1 MHTYTHA
8 LVHICTISR
17 RDNATR
23 GPAGSVS
30 ALTMAELTVTERQ
43 PGSYLVEVSGG
54 DSKTTHQVQVPAGLA
69 ERLGGPGTTDQCLV
83 EESFRYLLEREPNT
97 SILRS
102 FSLDQIGDYF
112 PGWSAEIAKR
122 LGA

>member
-1 MHTYTHA
+1 M
-8 LVHICTISR
+8 
-17 RDNATR
+17 
-23 GPAGSVS
+23 
-30 ALTMAELTVTERQ
+30 VTERQ
-43 PGSYLVEVSGG
+43 PGRYLVEVSADG
-54 DSKTTHQVQVPAGLA
+54 STTTHQVKVPAGLA
-69 ERLGGPGTTDQCLV
+69 ERLGGPGATDQRLV

-112 PGWSAEIAKR
+112 PDWSDEIARR